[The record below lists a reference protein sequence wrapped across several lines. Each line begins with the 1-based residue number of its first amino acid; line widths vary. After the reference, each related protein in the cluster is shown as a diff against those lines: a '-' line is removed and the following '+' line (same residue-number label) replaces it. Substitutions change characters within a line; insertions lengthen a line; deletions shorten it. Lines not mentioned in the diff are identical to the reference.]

1 MKNRDEQRCRDFVI
15 HETEMD
21 LTWVLIGKANS
32 REKNSV
38 LTFGMVDD
46 YMMLQ
51 RWEDC

>member
-1 MKNRDEQRCRDFVI
+1 MKNKDEQKYGDFVI

-21 LTWVLIGKANS
+21 LTNS